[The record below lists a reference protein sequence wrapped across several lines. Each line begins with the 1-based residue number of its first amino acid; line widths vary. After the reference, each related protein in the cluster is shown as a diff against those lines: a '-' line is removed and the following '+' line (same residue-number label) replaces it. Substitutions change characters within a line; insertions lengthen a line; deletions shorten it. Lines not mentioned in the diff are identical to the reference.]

1 MINHNGHN
9 GHNGELSLGTLLIRS
24 EQDRVNELFDAGSS
38 YWTDVYTEHDV
49 FGVIYRQRRD
59 IALRFVDELSLPKA
73 SRILEVGCGAGLT
86 TLEFGR
92 RGYRIDAIDSVPAM
106 IELTRRHASQSGI
119 ADSVR
124 AEVGDVHSLNFQDK
138 SFDLIVAMGVTPW
151 LHDLRSAL
159 EEIVRVVKPGG
170 YVLLSADNKY
180 RLHHLLDPL
189 LNPAV
194 TPIKESVKRFL
205 ESIGVRKLSTAA
217 RPRMYS
223 VAKFVDYIQSAGLV
237 EMKRR
242 MFGFGPFSILNRKIL
257 PDPIGV
263 RVHQKLQKY
272 ADLGYPIFRSTG
284 SQYIVLAQKMI
295 AGSHSSV

>member
-38 YWTDVYTEHDV
+38 YWTDVYTDHDV

-106 IELTRRHASQSGI
+106 IELTRRHASQSGF

-223 VAKFVDYIQSAGLV
+223 VAEFVDYIQSAGLV

-263 RVHQKLQKY
+263 RVHQKMQKY
-272 ADLGYPIFRSTG
+272 ADLGYTIFCSTG
-284 SQYIVLAQKMI
+284 TQYIFLAQKEI
-295 AGSHSSV
+295 AASHSSV